1 MFKVRNLGCSLDDMV
16 LISVSDAAYGAMPGG
31 HSQGGNLVMMAHPQ
45 VLQGSGPVCILE
57 GNSTKVH
64 RVVRCSMSAEISA
77 LATAYEHGDFV
88 RAVLAELLDAD
99 FKVQRWKAQVSR
111 WRHVLATDAKT
122 GYDAVSSEVLP
133 SDRKIAVDVAVLWA
147 VLEADVGCFIRWVPG
162 SEMAG
167 DGLTKWGH
175 NKVLCRVIAQG
186 EWAPADNEQAQALRK
201 LAAVKKAMWRKN
213 HKPAQ

>member
-1 MFKVRNLGCSLDDMV
+1 M

-31 HSQGGNLVMMAHPQ
+31 HSQGGNLVMLANPG
-45 VLQGSGPVCILE
+45 VLQGRAPVCILE
-57 GNSTKVH
+57 GNSTKIH

-88 RAVLAELLDAD
+88 RAVLAELLDD
-99 FKVQRWKAQVSR
+99 RFQIQHWKGHAAQ

-122 GYDAVSSEVLP
+122 GYDAISSETLP
-133 SDRKIAVDVAVLWA
+133 SDRKIAVDVAVLRQA
-147 VLEADVGCFIRWVPG
+147 VLEEDVGCFVRWVPG

-175 NKVLCRVIAQG
+175 NKVLCRVISEGMGLGRQ
-186 EWAPADNEQAQALRK
+186 
-201 LAAVKKAMWRKN
+201 
-213 HKPAQ
+213 